1 VPVGYFSSSE
11 DDLDVHSVPPYI
23 LPKGTLLTDVQTKKL
38 EKRVQAIQS
47 KTPIYGCILN
57 TGSIYGKRPALV
69 SQNICY

>member
-38 EKRVQAIQS
+38 DKRVQAIQS
-47 KTPIYGCILN
+47 KTPIYGCIMTKSSLYAEP
-57 TGSIYGKRPALV
+57 SSLV
-69 SQNICY
+69 SQKL